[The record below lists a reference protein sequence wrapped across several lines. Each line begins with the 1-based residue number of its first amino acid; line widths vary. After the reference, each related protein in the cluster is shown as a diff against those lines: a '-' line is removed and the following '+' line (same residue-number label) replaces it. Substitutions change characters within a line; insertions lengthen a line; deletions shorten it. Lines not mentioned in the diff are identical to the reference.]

1 MSTPDK
7 NELFDYSI
15 ASAVTSGL
23 GIFAT
28 ILAALYYLGLGIV
41 FLAFS
46 VTMLLGVF
54 GIL

>member
-1 MSTPDK
+1 MHTPDK

-15 ASAVTSGL
+15 AAVLTSGL
-23 GIFAT
+23 GALAT
-28 ILAALYYLGLGIV
+28 IIASIYYLGLGII

-46 VTMLLGVF
+46 VTMLLGLL